1 MTSNPLFHKFAKY
14 ILGLVTLVVTPGLS
28 FDPINIPKF
37 QVLTISA
44 AVVLAHLSLSIHE
57 FRSKQLR
64 LLKYIM
70 SGFIVLMLLSVLFSG
85 NPLSVSIY
93 GTSGRNTGFLTYI
106 CLSVLLIAFALYSD
120 EKLALAVVK
129 LLGHLSFVLSTYALF
144 QFSGFEIFNYG
155 EAYGSPVFGT
165 FGNSNFLSAFLGIA
179 GAGTLAFALIS
190 DQSKKLKIYMYCVSL
205 LSFGGI
211 FLSGSQQGFLN
222 FSAGVAFSFILK
234 LTADRRKVFATI
246 ASILFFLGGTLV
258 AFAFFN
264 LGPAAKLVYQS
275 SLGIRK
281 EYWIAGFQMIKDHP
295 FFGVGLDGFG
305 SWYRQSR
312 TQGMTLNDPGVVSNS
327 AHNVFIDIAVGGGL
341 PLLFIYLLLV
351 FMTFRS
357 IVRVTK
363 SGGQSNSGFIAI
375 SAAWMA
381 YLVQSF
387 ISINQIGV
395 AIWGWALCGM
405 IIGYEKTIHIVV
417 KNPQNRK
424 TNSRSKIELSTLSVS
439 GLIIGLLILVSSLPL
454 FFSSVR
460 FYTDLKTNNAKA
472 IERSAYLFPYDE
484 YRFIYVSTA
493 LQSNNLGFEALNVS
507 RDGISYFPRSF
518 ELWRLYSINPNAK
531 ETEKTNAQIQLKRLD
546 PFNPNLK

>member
-1 MTSNPLFHKFAKY
+1 MTSNLSFHKFAKY
-14 ILGLVTLVVTPGLS
+14 ILCIVTLIVSPGLS

-37 QVLTISA
+37 QALTISTA
-44 AVVLAHLSLSIHE
+44 FVLAYLSLSNHK
-57 FRSKQLR
+57 FHSKQLR
-64 LLKYIM
+64 FLRFVLI
-70 SGFIVLMLLSVLFSG
+70 GFVGLMLLSVLFSG

-106 CLSVLLIAFALYSD
+106 CLSVLLIAFALCSD
-120 EKLALAVVK
+120 EKLALAVLK
-129 LLGHLSFVLSTYALF
+129 LLGHLSLVLSTYALF
-144 QFSGFEIFNYG
+144 QFSGLEIFNYG

-179 GAGTLAFALIS
+179 GAASLVYAALGDHS
-190 DQSKKLKIYMYCVSL
+190 RKSKIYSYCVSL
-205 LSFGGI
+205 LALGGI
-211 FLSGSQQGFLN
+211 FLSSSQQGFLN

-234 LTADRRKVFATI
+234 FSTDRRKVFATI
-246 ASILFFLGGTLV
+246 SSILFLLGGTLV

-264 LGPAAKLVYQS
+264 LGPAAKVVYQS

-295 FFGVGLDGFG
+295 LFGVGLDGFG

-341 PLLFIYLLLV
+341 PLLFIYLMLA

-357 IVRVTK
+357 IVRVTT
-363 SGGQSNSGFIAI
+363 SGGQNNSGFIAI

-381 YLVQSF
+381 YFVQSF

-405 IIGYEKTIHIVV
+405 IIGYEKTIHVVV

-424 TNSRSKIELSTLSVS
+424 TNSHSKIDLSTLSVS
-439 GLIIGLLILVSSLPL
+439 GLIMGLLILVSSLPL

-460 FYTDLKTNNAKA
+460 FYADLKTNNAKV

-493 LQSNNLGFEALNVS
+493 LQSNNLGIEALNVS

-518 ELWRLYSINPNAK
+518 ELWRLYSINPNAT
-531 ETEKTNAQIQLKRLD
+531 ETERINAQIELKRLD